1 MSIEIE
7 LKKSGF
13 PINVGGHE
21 LWFDLRAESIEEYV
35 RIEEKTRKRLLEIQ
49 KEIVDKSLLDESKD
63 IDLERFSGA
72 LELTKETTKL
82 NYDLTF
88 GDGTFDKLYSDFP
101 DVQALADAWIKVQ
114 ACIELKLEEI
124 EKERKKASADKVQEF
139 KKKLEEKNK

>member
-21 LWFDLRAESIEEYV
+21 LWFDLRAESIEDYIK
-35 RIEEKTRKRLLEIQ
+35 IEEKTRKRLAEIQ

-63 IDLERFSGA
+63 VDLERFSGA

-88 GDGTFDKLYSDFP
+88 GEGTFDKLYSDFP

-114 ACIELKLEEI
+114 ACIEVKLEEI
-124 EKERKKASADKVQEF
+124 EEERKKSSEQKVLEF
-139 KKKLEEKNK
+139 KNKLENKKK

>member
-21 LWFDLRAESIEEYV
+21 LWFDLRAESIEDYV

-63 IDLERFSGA
+63 IDLERFSGV

-88 GDGTFDKLYSDFP
+88 GEGTFDKLYSDFP

>member
-21 LWFDLRAESIEEYV
+21 LWFDLRAESVEDYIK
-35 RIEEKTRKRLLEIQ
+35 IEEKTRKRLAEIQ

-63 IDLERFSGA
+63 VDLERFSGA

-88 GDGTFDKLYSDFP
+88 GEGTFDKLYNDFP

-114 ACIELKLEEI
+114 ACIEVKLEEI
-124 EKERKKASADKVQEF
+124 EEELKKSSEQKVLEF
-139 KKKLEEKNK
+139 KNKLENKKK

>member
-21 LWFDLRAESIEEYV
+21 LWFDLRAESIEGYV

-88 GDGTFDKLYSDFP
+88 GEGTFDKLYSDFP
-101 DVQALADAWIKVQ
+101 DVQALVDAWIKVQ

-139 KKKLEEKNK
+139 KKKLEEKNQ

>member
-21 LWFDLRAESIEEYV
+21 LWFDLRAESIEDYIK
-35 RIEEKTRKRLLEIQ
+35 IEEKTRKRLAEIQ

-63 IDLERFSGA
+63 VDLERFSGA

-88 GDGTFDKLYSDFP
+88 GEGTFDKLYNDFP

-114 ACIELKLEEI
+114 ACIEVKLEEI
-124 EKERKKASADKVQEF
+124 EEERKKSSEQKVLEF
-139 KKKLEEKNK
+139 KNKLENKKK